1 MSKWNSSISTLL
13 LSNMSDLV
21 MMVGKIPVP
30 YVFLWLDFLSHLPSG
45 LNKSYMAADLVG
57 FSCSYLFQ

>member
-30 YVFLWLDFLSHLPSG
+30 YVFLWLEFLSHWPSG